1 MRRNLLEDYKIYDHI
16 DSINHEAR
24 LNGYAERIPFM
35 SRHIEKESLEE
46 KLAQWIPDY
55 QSNPDYIAIKAFQ
68 EELQKE
74 EKRRKEQA
82 VKKIQSM
89 FPAYFGIQSLKDQ
102 AIALRELGMRV
113 IDIVKVLDTNK
124 SWYDRFCAGKAKK
137 PVRVYDLLTI
147 ACDMEEELREARLWK
162 QGVKV
167 C

>member
-1 MRRNLLEDYKIYDHI
+1 MKRNLLEDYKIYDHI
-16 DSINHEAR
+16 DSINKVAR
-24 LNGYAERIPFM
+24 LNGYAKRIPFM

-82 VKKIQSM
+82 VKKIRSM
-89 FPAYFGIQSLKDQ
+89 LPVYFDCQTVEEQ
-102 AIALRELGMRV
+102 AVALRELGMRV
-113 IDIVKVLDTNK
+113 IDVVKVIGKTK
-124 SWYDRFCAGKAKK
+124 GWYCHHCQDLVRK
-137 PVRVYDLLTI
+137 PARVYDLLTI